1 MPRKLKNSK
10 KYIVVACEG
19 ESEQAYA
26 SFFENGASFYFI
38 LLLHNMIK
46 SKRIFEG

>member
-10 KYIVVACEG
+10 KYTVVACEE

-26 SFFENGASFYFI
+26 SFLKTEPHFISFYCYTT
-38 LLLHNMIK
+38 
-46 SKRIFEG
+46 